1 MLAMED
7 FFMIRD
13 LYHQGLNISQISKK
27 TGFHRNTVRKYL
39 AATPSSTPKKR
50 REKPNKL
57 NQFKEYIQQWINE
70 YPISAARIFREIQLQ
85 GFTKVIRFVKTY
97 ARTIPPSGR
106 TLAVLRYETKPG
118 VQAQVDWGE
127 CDRIGVDGQFRKLY
141 CFSII
146 LGYSRMRYM
155 EFTLSTDVSTLIQ
168 CHLHAFEYFGES
180 PKKSS

>member
-1 MLAMED
+1 
-7 FFMIRD
+7 MIRD

-39 AATPSSTPKKR
+39 AATPPLIPKKR
-50 REKPNKL
+50 REKPTKL
-57 NQFKEYIQQWINE
+57 IPFKEYIQQRITE
-70 YPISAARIFREIQLQ
+70 YPLSAARIFREIQLQ
-85 GFTKVIRFVKTY
+85 GFTGSYSLVKTY
-97 ARTIPPSGR
+97 VRTIRPSESP
-106 TLAVLRYETKPG
+106 TAVLRYETKPG

-127 CDRIGVDGQFRKLY
+127 CDRIEVDGQVRKLY

-168 CHLHAFEYFGES
+168 CHVTRLRVLWGNHRGD
-180 PKKSS
+180 PL